1 MTTRVSVSC
10 STAMAK
16 FVLAGKADC
25 PYYAKAEILAE
36 YLQKNLP
43 SFRVHKITQ
52 HPEDWE
58 EWLQK
63 ICMQNGWSH
72 NHSPIIWRELLD
84 RGGKGLLLG
93 GFNDFFEHAQE
104 YYNITTDMMSSLM
117 KDIALE
123 NLRTHMEIKKE
134 QEEICCL
141 FNPLHVWI
149 TSATTPTCYNLI
161 SLLASGE
168 VFGMRKE
175 IWLHLLETSHCNG
188 TLRALVMEAE
198 DLAFPLLR
206 KITVHKMADDAF
218 LQADFVIVLD
228 DVYVTNDQS
237 PEICIKQIAE
247 RCLQYGALID
257 QNSDKEVKVVVA
269 GSTYVN
275 LKAQMILSNA
285 PSVKPH
291 NVVALAT
298 QLEYEARAQIAKKL
312 NINSAVVKDVIL
324 WGNISGTNF
333 LDLQH
338 AKIYQYDSAVWG
350 PQGFWRPLK
359 KMIFDR
365 KWLKNE
371 FLKEWR
377 SRQQNRLGMSAA
389 HSIAMVLSWWQQES
403 NTGDIVSLG
412 IISEGQFELPKGI
425 VYSMPVQ
432 FINGEWQVY
441 TKVTVLDETKETLFQ
456 AARELIKEKNIALG
470 IQKELDIL
478 EEEYKEATVENAAA
492 LPTALNSKERLDSIA
507 TTANS
512 GHKELIPS
520 SPSRE
525 ESVLRMEHT
534 QDNCNQGEVAVVSNI
549 ESAIHDVEN
558 IPEVSPMPQH
568 PENGLAV

>member
-1 MTTRVSVSC
+1 
-10 STAMAK
+10 MAK
-16 FVLAGKADC
+16 FVLAGRADC

-58 EWLQK
+58 EWLQE
-63 ICMQNGWSH
+63 ICRKNGW
-72 NHSPIIWRELLD
+72 NHHRSPIIWRELLD

-104 YYNITTDMMSSLM
+104 YYNITADMMSSLM

-123 NLRTHMEIKKE
+123 NLETHIEIQKE
-134 QEEICCL
+134 QEEKKRL

-161 SLLASGE
+161 PLLASGE

-188 TLRALVMEAE
+188 SLSALVMEAE

-206 KITVHKMADDAF
+206 KVTVHKMADDTF

-228 DVYVTNDQS
+228 DAHVTNDQS
-237 PEICIKQIAE
+237 PEKCIKQIAE
-247 RCLQYGALID
+247 RCLQYGAFID
-257 QNSDKEVKVVVA
+257 QNSNKGVKVVVA

-285 PSVKPH
+285 PSINPH

-298 QLEYEARAQIAKKL
+298 QLEFEARAQIAKKL

-350 PQGFWRPLK
+350 PPGYWRPLK
-359 KMIFDR
+359 KMIFDG

-377 SRQQNRLGMSAA
+377 CRQQHRSGMSAA

-412 IISEGQFELPKGI
+412 ITSEGHFDLPEGI

-432 FINGEWQVY
+432 FLNGDWQVY
-441 TKVTVLDETKETLFQ
+441 AKASVHDETKETLFQ
-456 AARELIKEKNIALG
+456 AAKELIKEKNIALG
-470 IQKELDIL
+470 IQKELEIA
-478 EEEYKEATVENAAA
+478 EEGYKETTVIESTAA
-492 LPTALNSKERLDSIA
+492 LPTPLSSKNSLDNVE
-507 TTANS
+507 TTQNNDDQTI
-512 GHKELIPS
+512 IPTY
-520 SPSRE
+520 PSRE
-525 ESVLRMEHT
+525 ESVLSMEHV
-534 QDNCNQGEVAVVSNI
+534 QEDCNQGEVATVPNI
-549 ESAIHDVEN
+549 ETALH
-558 IPEVSPMPQH
+558 
-568 PENGLAV
+568 NGDNVTNV